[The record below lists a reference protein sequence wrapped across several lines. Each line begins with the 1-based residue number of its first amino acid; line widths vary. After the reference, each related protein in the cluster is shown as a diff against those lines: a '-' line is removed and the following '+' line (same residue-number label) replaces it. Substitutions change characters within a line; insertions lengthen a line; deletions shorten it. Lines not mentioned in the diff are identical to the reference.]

1 MVDSSDRERCE
12 EARQELEQVIQQ
24 ACGADQRVPVLVLAN
39 KQDVPGASS
48 ALVLESMLA
57 LPALREHCAALSIHP
72 TVATTGEGVADGM
85 QWLLDTISSR
95 LRDSPPGASSSSSS
109 SSSTSS
115 SQSSQS

>member
-1 MVDSSDRERCE
+1 MVDSSDGERCE

-48 ALVLESMLA
+48 ALVLEGMLA
-57 LPALREHCAALSIHP
+57 LPALRQHCAALSIHP
-72 TVATTGEGVADGM
+72 TVATTGQGVAEGM

-95 LRDSPPGASSSSSS
+95 LHAPSSSSSS
-109 SSSTSS
+109 SSSS
-115 SQSSQS
+115 